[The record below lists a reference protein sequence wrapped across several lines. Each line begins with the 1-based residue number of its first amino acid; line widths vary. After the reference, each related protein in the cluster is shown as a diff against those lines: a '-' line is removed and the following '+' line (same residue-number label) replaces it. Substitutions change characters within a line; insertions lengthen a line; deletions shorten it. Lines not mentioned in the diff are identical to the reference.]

1 MTVARPVVLCISGVD
16 PTGAAGLQAEIEVL
30 HRLGVHAVSLVTA
43 LTVQDTRNVA
53 QVLPVALATLIAQW
67 ATLQADGVR
76 PQAVKVGLVPDAA
89 QALWV
94 AEMVHGLGVPVI
106 VDPIL
111 RAGGGAGLSARNTL
125 APLLRA
131 ATVLT
136 PNLDEAQAL
145 IDSPVDRATLA
156 AAVRQHWGVNAVLV
170 TGGDLTGD
178 AEVWHGFADA
188 GGAFEARHPRL
199 PQRFRGAGCTLSA
212 ALAGR
217 MALGETPRAALPAA
231 QEATRAALARAWPL
245 GAGRWIPGR

>member
-67 ATLQADGVR
+67 ATLQADGVH

-111 RAGGGAGLSARNTL
+111 LAGGGTGLSARNTL

-188 GGAFEARHPRL
+188 L
-199 PQRFRGAGCTLSA
+199 
-212 ALAGR
+212 
-217 MALGETPRAALPAA
+217 RAAP
-231 QEATRAALARAWPL
+231 
-245 GAGRWIPGR
+245 III